1 MDGEK
6 SKILKKI
13 ELDRI
18 RAEQILE
25 ISKMN
30 EERAIQLKS
39 I

>member
-25 ISKMN
+25 FSKMN
-30 EERAIQLKS
+30 EERAI
-39 I
+39 